1 MGQEKMLLQK
11 EKSSLQR
18 TVTDLAAGVERIN
31 REKVQLESQLEME
44 EEGIVNRMN
53 RWVAS
58 ARFEEGMCVSTWLH
72 PSTGGSAFDI
82 LSLGFHPHNQ
92 VASRE

>member
-53 RWVAS
+53 RWAGLCKV
-58 ARFEEGMCVSTWLH
+58 
-72 PSTGGSAFDI
+72 
-82 LSLGFHPHNQ
+82 
-92 VASRE
+92 

>member
-1 MGQEKMLLQK
+1 MQQIMLAPHRGAALLTTPASQPASGWPASTLGEPTVPLQVTRMGQEKMLLQK

-53 RWVAS
+53 R
-58 ARFEEGMCVSTWLH
+58 
-72 PSTGGSAFDI
+72 
-82 LSLGFHPHNQ
+82 
-92 VASRE
+92 